1 MKAELTLH
9 DLAKPGLYLVR
20 ELPREYERRDLLKKN
35 AVEKLGKI
43 QTGLFVCLPVCGLLG
58 RSSSLTIALLM
69 RRRSEASASLNRR
82 LVTLLFQTLKLS
94 RSASYFRRNWYI
106 KSGLPLKPTNLR

>member
-1 MKAELTLH
+1 MTLH

-58 RSSSLTIALLM
+58 RRFLTH
-69 RRRSEASASLNRR
+69 
-82 LVTLLFQTLKLS
+82 
-94 RSASYFRRNWYI
+94 
-106 KSGLPLKPTNLR
+106 LRVAYEKEI